1 MRSRKLGSFRI
12 HVIRVIN
19 NPRFGI
25 LPLTFDERVSEWY
38 IMLYSMTGFGSAV
51 CKEGDASVSVE
62 LKAVNNRYF
71 KLSLKL
77 SDGYGA
83 LEQRIEPLIRSIIE
97 RGTINVHVRV
107 CGTRED
113 AGYRI
118 NTALLETY
126 VKQLSEVQNKLGL
139 TGNFAQETLRM
150 EQLATLPGVVITE
163 HENNEAEYEKIW
175 SLLEK
180 TLREALDAL
189 QTMRKT
195 EGESMA
201 KDLTAN
207 VESLRQLIGSIA
219 ELAPRTA
226 PAYRQKLKERI
237 EKAMEEQG
245 LSLSLGD
252 ADFVRE
258 LAVYADRCDVSEE
271 LVRFQSHLEQFT
283 LAMQSKESC
292 GRKLDFLTQELFREV
307 NTIGSKAN
315 DADITKHVVEIKTVI
330 ERIREMVQNVE

>member
-1 MRSRKLGSFRI
+1 
-12 HVIRVIN
+12 
-19 NPRFGI
+19 
-25 LPLTFDERVSEWY
+25 
-38 IMLYSMTGFGSAV
+38 MLYSMTGFGSAV

-62 LKAVNNRYF
+62 LKTVNNRYF

-83 LEQRIEPLIRSIIE
+83 LEQRIEPLIRNVIE
-97 RGTINVHVRV
+97 RGTINAHVRIS
-107 CGTRED
+107 GARED
-113 AGYRI
+113 TGYRI
-118 NTALLETY
+118 NTALLESY
-126 VKQLSEVQNKLGL
+126 VKQLSEVQKKLGL
-139 TGNFAQETLRM
+139 MGNFCQGMLRM
-150 EQLATLPGVVITE
+150 DQLVTLPGTIITE
-163 HENNEAEYEKIW
+163 HENDESEHEKTW

-180 TLREALDAL
+180 TLHEALSNL

-207 VESLRQLIGSIA
+207 VESLRQLIGNVT

-283 LAMQSKESC
+283 SAMQSQESC

-315 DADITKHVVEIKTVI
+315 DADITKYVVEIKTVI
-330 ERIREMVQNVE
+330 ERIREMVQNIE